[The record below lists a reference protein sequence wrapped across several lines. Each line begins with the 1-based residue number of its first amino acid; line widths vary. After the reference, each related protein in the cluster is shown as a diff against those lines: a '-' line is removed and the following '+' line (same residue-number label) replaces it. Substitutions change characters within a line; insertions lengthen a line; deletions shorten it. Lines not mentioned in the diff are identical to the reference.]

1 MIRRPDELRQ
11 IATNCR
17 YLASNCITQH
27 ARKPLNDVAD
37 ELDREADVEQLS
49 RPPMNRFR
57 REARSWEEDGRSVHR
72 RG

>member
-57 REARSWEEDGRSVHR
+57 
-72 RG
+72 